1 MDQPLRKDEGMAR
14 HGLPKGKLEGAAL
27 LLLAAILA
35 LAALV
40 GVSWAAGFRDVAHGL
55 RHARPAWL
63 ALAFGAETLAYL
75 GYAVAYRE
83 VARVEEGPKFARRG
97 AAALVAAGFGPFVA
111 GGGFHVD
118 LHALRATGLAER
130 EARVRVLG
138 LGGLEYAVLAPAA
151 CIAAL
156 VLIVENAHIND
167 DLTWPWAIAVP
178 VGFAAAAVA
187 LHFRER
193 CRGALRHAVDALE
206 VLRWLLVRSRDH
218 GAAAILG
225 TGVYWFGDMVALWAC
240 LRVFVEHPVSIPRLM
255 LGYATG
261 FALTRRTLP
270 LGGAGVVEALLP
282 FALAWVSVV
291 PLASAVLAVFA
302 YRIFNL
308 WLPLLPALAAVPQ
321 VRRLRATL
329 RE

>member
-1 MDQPLRKDEGMAR
+1 MAR

-27 LLLAAILA
+27 LLLAGALA

-40 GVSWAAGFRDVAHGL
+40 GVSWAAGFDGVL
-55 RHARPAWL
+55 RVLREARPAWL
-63 ALAFGAETLAYL
+63 ALAFAGETLAYL

-83 VARVEEGPKFARRG
+83 VARVEEGPRFARRG

-130 EARVRVLG
+130 GARIRVLG

-151 CIAAL
+151 CVAAT
-156 VLIVENAHIND
+156 VLIVEHAPVND

-178 VGFAAAAVA
+178 VGFVAAAVA
-187 LHFRER
+187 LRFRER
-193 CRGALRHAVDALE
+193 CRGAIRHGVDALDM
-206 VLRWLLVRSRDH
+206 LRCLVVRPRDH
-218 GAAAILG
+218 GAAALTG
-225 TGVYWFGDMVALWAC
+225 TALYWFGDMVALWAC
-240 LRVFVEHPVSIPRLM
+240 LRVFVPHDISILRLM

-308 WLPLLPALAAVPQ
+308 WLPLLPALAAVPH
-321 VRRLRATL
+321 VRGLRATL

>member
-1 MDQPLRKDEGMAR
+1 MAR
-14 HGLPKGKLEGAAL
+14 
-27 LLLAAILA
+27 
-35 LAALV
+35 
-40 GVSWAAGFRDVAHGL
+40 GL
-55 RHARPAWL
+55 REARPAWL
-63 ALAFGAETLAYL
+63 ALAFGGETLAYL

-83 VARVEEGPKFARRG
+83 VARVEEGPRFARRG

-130 EARVRVLG
+130 EARIRVLG

-151 CIAAL
+151 CVAAT
-156 VLIVENAHIND
+156 VLIVEHAGISDN
-167 DLTWPWAIAVP
+167 LTWPWAIAVP

-187 LHFRER
+187 LRFRER
-193 CRGALRHAVDALE
+193 CRGVLRHGVDALN
-206 VLRWLLVRSRDH
+206 VLRCLVTRPRDH
-218 GAAAILG
+218 GAAALLG
-225 TGVYWFGDMVALWAC
+225 TALYWFGDLIALWAC
-240 LRVFVEHPVSIPRLM
+240 LRVFVPGQISLPRL
-255 LGYATG
+255 LVGYATG

-308 WLPLLPALAAVPQ
+308 WLPLLPAVAAVPHVQ
-321 VRRLRATL
+321 RLRATL